1 VIPARIVFNWD
12 LSARSVCKRA
22 RCFISRVQHDPLIEI
37 NETNSTLYRFGHA
50 ACSFSEFLN
59 LCFSHVPALET
70 VRKLRIRL
78 QKMEPYLTTC
88 IKGKEVYNQFIH
100 GREYLTKNL
109 HRYSVS
115 DLVEF
120 QEESLETLLVQLYEA
135 GRKHISLCESCGLK
149 GQSL

>member
-1 VIPARIVFNWD
+1 M
-12 LSARSVCKRA
+12 
-22 RCFISRVQHDPLIEI
+22 
-37 NETNSTLYRFGHA
+37 
-50 ACSFSEFLN
+50 
-59 LCFSHVPALET
+59 LCFSHVPALEN

-88 IKGKEVYNQFIH
+88 VKGKEVYNQFIH
-100 GREYLTKNL
+100 GREYLTKDL

-120 QEESLETLLVQLYEA
+120 QEESLETLLLQLYEA

-149 GQSL
+149 GQWLYNYGV